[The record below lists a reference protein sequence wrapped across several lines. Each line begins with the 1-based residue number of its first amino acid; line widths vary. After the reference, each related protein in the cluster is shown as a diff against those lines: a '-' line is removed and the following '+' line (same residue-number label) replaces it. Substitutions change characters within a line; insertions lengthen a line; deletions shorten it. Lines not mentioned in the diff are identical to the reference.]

1 MSFDCCDKT
10 DCPGSC
16 ESCGFSLCPEALDV
30 DRCDGHSFIPVP
42 SVERGCRIYDNN
54 DRARGAM
61 EALHAYERVTG
72 SERDTSLSDLLAD
85 LRHLAD
91 QRALSWDEIL
101 ERADQHYAAEIR
113 GQ

>member
-1 MSFDCCDKT
+1 
-10 DCPGSC
+10 
-16 ESCGFSLCPEALDV
+16 
-30 DRCDGHSFIPVP
+30 
-42 SVERGCRIYDNN
+42 
-54 DRARGAM
+54 M